1 MKKNEILDFSGI
13 CCSAC
18 FADELP
24 CQERIGFLRGLE
36 NSQVEALSPDGS
48 RLGFTLYEYVRP
60 PYSGQHA
67 YSREGCVQDADG
79 EQVTVCLY
87 ADQNDRLLELE
98 LIKWSDNPIQAIQW
112 ETFKVS

>member
-1 MKKNEILDFSGI
+1 MRSLTSVEYAALLV
-13 CCSAC
+13 